1 MACAYKILQLSRH
14 VPCCKG
20 PILATDKYIFIQP
33 RISKGG
39 QATFNSNSPDAANY
53 SLKPNTY
60 TPLIQVCTYPS
71 HRNTYIYIYVYL
83 SLSPNSL
90 IVYTPLRT
98 LMDEVQ
104 AALEIQGTISFFQV
118 CFQKKPF
125 TQSCCKQIDLLNT
138 MHHFTNVYL
147 TSIYVIRGIISH
159 TYSPHL

>member
-1 MACAYKILQLSRH
+1 MVPNQCSPLGTDTKRGCVDHRMACAYKILQLSRH

-71 HRNTYIYIYVYL
+71 HRNIYIYISL
-83 SLSPNSL
+83 SLSLPQLPNCIYPSQNSHGWGPSCPGNPRDNFL
-90 IVYTPLRT
+90 FPGLFSKKAFHPIVL
-98 LMDEVQ
+98 Q
-104 AALEIQGTISFFQV
+104 
-118 CFQKKPF
+118 
-125 TQSCCKQIDLLNT
+125 
-138 MHHFTNVYL
+138 TNRL
-147 TSIYVIRGIISH
+147 T
-159 TYSPHL
+159 